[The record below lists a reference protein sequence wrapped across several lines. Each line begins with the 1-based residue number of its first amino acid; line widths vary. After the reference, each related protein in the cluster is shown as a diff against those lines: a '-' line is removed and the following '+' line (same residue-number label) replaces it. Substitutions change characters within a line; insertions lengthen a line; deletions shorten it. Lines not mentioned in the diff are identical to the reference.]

1 VTTAA
6 GPGTDQA
13 TPPPGTP
20 YRAPLIAFLVANV
33 VSICG
38 TRVSAI
44 AIPWFVLVT
53 TGSPVKMGL
62 TALAETLPLVLS
74 KAFGGPLIDRVGAR
88 RVSVSADTASTL
100 VVAMVPLL
108 HALGALHFPTL
119 LVLVGIAGALRGPG
133 DAAKGTLIPDIAEAA
148 RVPLERVTG
157 LESTTERLAGLL
169 AFLAAGGLIALVG
182 EVNALWIDAAS
193 FAICAVL
200 IRCWVPRRRTAA
212 SSEKNEDEGSYLQQL
227 REGWRFLS
235 RDRLMRPLVLMISV
249 TNLLDAAAFA
259 VLLPVWIRDHG
270 HGPAQTGLILT
281 AFFITATSFALLAA
295 AIGERIPR
303 RLAFTLSFLVCG
315 APRFVILVF
324 DAPLWMVVA
333 AFAVS
338 GIGAGFTNPIL
349 GALFIERIPR
359 AMLGRVDSLAGALA
373 WAGIPLGG
381 VLAGAAV
388 AGIGLSHALLVAGAL
403 YFAATLSPLLMGR
416 TESWG
421 GRSKPDHRGREERA
435 DDPDPAAVPTVAGG
449 QYEPPIAA
457 GVDPAP
463 HPAVRAE

>member
-1 VTTAA
+1 MTNAA
-6 GPGTDQA
+6 ARSTDQA
-13 TPPPGTP
+13 TPQLGTP

-74 KAFGGPLIDRVGAR
+74 KAFGGPLIDRVGGR
-88 RVSVSADTASTL
+88 RVSVSADAASTL
-100 VVAMVPLL
+100 VVGMVPLL
-108 HALGALHFPTL
+108 HALGALQFPTL

-200 IRCWVPRRRTAA
+200 IRSWVPRRRTAA
-212 SSEKNEDEGSYLQQL
+212 AENTEGEGSYLQQL

-235 RDRLMRPLVLMISV
+235 RDRLMRPLVLMIAV
-249 TNLLDAAAFA
+249 TNLLDAASFA

-295 AIGERIPR
+295 VVGERVPR

-315 APRFVILVF
+315 APRFVVLAF
-324 DAPLWMVVA
+324 DAPLWLVVA

-359 AMLGRVDSLAGALA
+359 AMLGRVDSLANALGF
-373 WAGIPLGG
+373 AGIPLGG
-381 VLAGAAV
+381 LLAGAAV

-421 GRSKPDHRGREERA
+421 GRSKPDRRGPEGRA
-435 DDPDPAAVPTVAGG
+435 DHPDPAAVPTVVFG

-463 HPAVRAE
+463 HSAVRAE